1 MLRKLL
7 FLALV
12 LLSVRSAYAQDEV
25 SGRVYEN
32 KTNVFLQGVK
42 VENLKTHLMT
52 LTHTDG
58 SFTLKA
64 KKGDLL
70 TFVNAN
76 YRPDTVFLT
85 DLRYIQVFLEPN
97 RQMLNEVTVTGQEL
111 KGNTG
116 FNATPQKRVL
126 GAGAVTYQT
135 DSTGNYKGGVVISLP
150 TGDSKRKEDERIARD
165 VKRNDIIAK
174 AFSADSLRK
183 YVPLTGQEM
192 QNFIVLYTPDTKT
205 FFGPDFHLTT
215 YVNECYKEFLKI
227 PVEQRRS
234 KELTQLKNEN

>member
-1 MLRKLL
+1 MLRKILL
-7 FLALV
+7 MAVV
-12 LLSVRSAYAQDEV
+12 LLIFQTARAQDEI

-97 RQMLNEVTVTGQEL
+97 RQMLGEVKVTGQEL

-116 FNATPQKRVL
+116 FNATPKQRVL
-126 GAGAVTYQT
+126 GAQAVTYQV
-135 DSTGNYKGGVVISLP
+135 DTGGYDKGGIVINLP
-150 TGDSKRKEDERIARD
+150 TGDSKRKEEERIARD

-183 YVPLTGQEM
+183 YIPLTGQEM

-205 FFGPDFHLTT
+205 YFSPDFHITA

-227 PVEQRRS
+227 PAEQRRS
-234 KELTQLKNEN
+234 KELTQLKSEN